1 MHTRQNPKRGE
12 PTISTMIGIGVLTLV
27 SFTLLL
33 AILVR
38 IVPSF
43 EPSVGEM
50 AVFSVQQLTNG
61 IQTRTAQVAVTNRW
75 GDPISDARCVL
86 ASEVMDTAGGSLVVE
101 TRLVGTDPTYV
112 VHWVGGPTSG
122 GTSDCGSDVDVL
134 VAKEDL
140 IGLLAPGGFGVRR
153 EAK

>member
-1 MHTRQNPKRGE
+1 MHTRQKPKRGD
-12 PTISTMIGIGVLTLV
+12 PTIGTMIALSVLTLV
-27 SFTLLL
+27 SFAVVL

-50 AVFSVQQLTNG
+50 AVFSVKQLAGG
-61 IQTRTAQVAVTNRW
+61 IQTRTAQVAVANRW
-75 GDPISDARCVL
+75 GDPISDAHCAL
-86 ASEVMDTAGGSLVVE
+86 ASEVMDAAGGSLVVE
-101 TRLVGTDPTYV
+101 TRLVGADPTYV

-140 IGLLAPGGFGVRR
+140 IGLLGSFGARR

>member
-1 MHTRQNPKRGE
+1 
-12 PTISTMIGIGVLTLV
+12 
-27 SFTLLL
+27 
-33 AILVR
+33 
-38 IVPSF
+38 
-43 EPSVGEM
+43 M

-112 VHWVGGPTSG
+112 VHWVGGPTSAA
-122 GTSDCGSDVDVL
+122 SHSY
-134 VAKEDL
+134 
-140 IGLLAPGGFGVRR
+140 
-153 EAK
+153 

>member
-43 EPSVGEM
+43 EPSVGKM

-134 VAKEDL
+134 VAEEDL